1 MEGHHH
7 KLAEEFPE
15 FKDRIHTL
23 KLSNQHFAKV
33 LERWEVLDKQI
44 ARAEARIELM
54 SEDAEEELRRTR
66 VRLKDELYEMLRQGA

>member
-7 KLAEEFPE
+7 KLADEFPE

-23 KLSNQHFAKV
+23 KVGNPHFAKV
-33 LERWEVLDKQI
+33 LERWEALDKQI